1 MCGGVQ
7 PVPTSDIA
15 MQVRIPK
22 VLTEEQ
28 AAQCRALLA
37 SADWVEG
44 STTAA
49 PLTKRVKDNAQ
60 LPEGHPVARRL
71 GEMISKALN
80 QNETFLMAALPLRMV
95 VPMFNR
101 YAGGQSYGD
110 HVDATLRHVSGTIDR
125 IRADLSATLFLTP
138 PDEYD
143 GGELVIKG
151 SPGGF
156 KLPAGD
162 MLLYPTTSIHHV
174 TPVTRGVRLAS
185 FFWIQSMVRDDHKRE
200 VLFELD
206 SAMQKFS
213 RDMPDN
219 PAVVQL
225 NGVYYNLMRMWT
237 ET

>member
-1 MCGGVQ
+1 
-7 PVPTSDIA
+7 
-15 MQVRIPK
+15 MQVRIPN
-22 VLTEEQ
+22 VLTAEQ
-28 AAQCRALLA
+28 AAQCCNLLA

-44 STTAA
+44 KATAA
-49 PLTKRVKDNAQ
+49 PLTKLVKDNAQ
-60 LPEGHPVARRL
+60 VPDGHPVARRL
-71 GEMISKALN
+71 GELISNALN
-80 QNETFLMAALPLRMV
+80 HNETFLMAALPLRMV
-95 VPMFNR
+95 APMFNR
-101 YAGGQSYGD
+101 YSGGQHYGD
-110 HVDATLRHVSGTIDR
+110 HVDSTLRPVRGERDR

-138 PDEYD
+138 PDEYE

-151 SPGGF
+151 SNGV

-162 MLLYPTTSIHHV
+162 LFLYPTTSVHHV
-174 TPVTRGVRLAS
+174 TPITRGVRLAS

-213 RDMPDN
+213 RDVPDN

-225 NGVYYNLMRMWT
+225 NGVYHNLMRMWT